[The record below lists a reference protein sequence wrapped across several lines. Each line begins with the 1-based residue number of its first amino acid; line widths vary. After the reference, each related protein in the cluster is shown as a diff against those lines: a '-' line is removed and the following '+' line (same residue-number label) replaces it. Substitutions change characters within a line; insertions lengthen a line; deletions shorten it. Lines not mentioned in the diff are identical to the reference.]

1 MKVFVLLPRALLSP
15 VAKKKKQQKK
25 WIKKKKVYNFCSK
38 LKLESPAIGHWICP
52 ALSKAFRPFLG
63 TFRYEITDT

>member
-15 VAKKKKQQKK
+15 VAKRKKQQKK
-25 WIKKKKVYNFCSK
+25 WIKKKVYNFCSK
-38 LKLESPAIGHWICP
+38 LKLETPAIGHWICP

>member
-25 WIKKKKVYNFCSK
+25 WIKKKSLQLL
-38 LKLESPAIGHWICP
+38 LKAEAGNPSHRPLD
-52 ALSKAFRPFLG
+52 LSSFIKS
-63 TFRYEITDT
+63 I